1 MGQPSF
7 DMRGKKPASNRI
19 KANKEFMVLIE
30 EPGNI
35 YTRKWTAKGEWSK
48 QSKEGISN
56 GNLDPVI

>member
-1 MGQPSF
+1 
-7 DMRGKKPASNRI
+7 MRGKKPASNRI